1 MILNYTLGCLAK
13 AALNLEEN
21 TCGGSSFQLKLLVA
35 GLLKNKEFG
44 LTKCHFLI
52 IIKLKN
58 QLCIQKTA
66 LRLTEKANIIWQK
79 IIIKA
84 TENDKK
90 YALII
95 KLRLHGHD
103 ELNFTEVLKIICLES
118 FIKSSIESL
127 F

>member
-1 MILNYTLGCLAK
+1 MILNYTLRCLAK

-52 IIKLKN
+52 IMKLKN

-66 LRLTEKANIIWQK
+66 LRLTEKTNIM
-79 IIIKA
+79 
-84 TENDKK
+84 
-90 YALII
+90 
-95 KLRLHGHD
+95 
-103 ELNFTEVLKIICLES
+103 
-118 FIKSSIESL
+118 
-127 F
+127 